1 MRIQTRQ
8 LHHRTLLSL
17 VQDILLDPLKPVNPG
32 FSADHLNRFF
42 KDGIGE
48 SLEEFARRVRLER
61 SALLILEGLEVGE
74 VALRSGYESGEAFTK
89 AFRKAY
95 GTPPSQFKT
104 SSKPWQLPGGIHY
117 GDQEVPLAIHRA
129 TDFEASLCFRED
141 LGLAGRLHVGD
152 FSRIPAA
159 WSALAAELGGSAQ
172 LPSFTWVSVFH
183 SDGMRT
189 ERREEM
195 RAHLAY
201 LHSGVELLPGFEP
214 LLVPGGAFVCSRVLQ
229 GRKEH
234 REAWEFFNATWVPKR
249 GPRPDVLPGYD
260 VYESIPV
267 PFEELRARIYL
278 RLE

>member
-1 MRIQTRQ
+1 MRVQTRQ

-17 VQDILLDPLKPVNPG
+17 VGDILLDPLKPVNPG

-48 SLEEFARRVRLER
+48 SLEEFARRIRLER
-61 SALLILEGLEVGE
+61 SAQFLAEGIDVGE
-74 VALRSGYESGEAFTK
+74 VAVRSGYESGEAFTK

-95 GTPPSQFKT
+95 GSPPSQFRA
-104 SSKPWQLPGGIHY
+104 SSKSWQLPGGIHH
-117 GDQEVPLAIHRA
+117 GDLEVPLAIRRA
-129 TDFEASLCFRED
+129 NEFEASLCRRD
-141 LGLAGRLHVGD
+141 DMRLAGRLHVGD
-152 FSRIPAA
+152 FTRIPAA
-159 WSALAAELGGSAQ
+159 WSELAAELYNSVDLAS
-172 LPSFTWVSVFH
+172 LTWVSVFH

-189 ERREEM
+189 ERRNEM

-201 LHSGVELLPGFEP
+201 LHPNAEMLPGFEP
-214 LLVPGGAFVCSRVLQ
+214 LVVPGGAFVCSRVLA
-229 GRKEH
+229 GRMEH
-234 REAWEFFNATWVPKR
+234 RAAWEFFNATWVPKR